1 MTRILLRADDL
12 GYSVGV
18 NSGLAWAC
26 DNGLPMSIG
35 LMMNLPDV
43 RHGFELIADKG
54 YCLGMHT
61 TISAGRPLSD
71 PSVVPSLVSKEGT
84 FHPSDLYRKATSDLA
99 ALADVER
106 EAEAQYQAFVELVGR
121 EPDYVDVHAVSSE
134 NFIIGARNVA
144 ERHGKPFSYL
154 APSGH
159 TMRVGSSD
167 MLLPGSQGDLGQ
179 LIATVIAAEAQAST
193 PVVHALMLHP
203 GFVDAQLMRTSSLTL
218 PRTTDTEIL
227 RSFFPGYATS
237 GRTLCGV
244 RTSMIW

>member
-18 NSGLAWAC
+18 NCGLAWAC

-43 RHGFELIADKG
+43 RHGYELIANKG
-54 YCLGMHT
+54 HCLGMHA

-71 PSVVPSLVSKEGT
+71 PAEIPSLVDETGT
-84 FHPSDLYRKATSDLA
+84 LHPSDFYRNASADPA
-99 ALADVER
+99 ALEDVER
-106 EAEAQYQAFVELVGR
+106 EAEVQYQAFVELTGR

-154 APSGH
+154 AAAGEVMH
-159 TMRVGSSD
+159 VGSSD
-167 MLLPGSQGDLGQ
+167 VLIHSSQGNLGQ
-179 LIATVIAAEAQAST
+179 LLDAVMASEEQAPS
-193 PVVHALMLHP
+193 PVAHILMLHP
-203 GFVDAQLMRTSSLTL
+203 GFVDAQLVRRSSLTF
-218 PRTTDTEIL
+218 PRTVDAELL
-227 RSFFPGYATS
+227 RSSALRALAGLSDIELVTYHD
-237 GRTLCGV
+237 L
-244 RTSMIW
+244 

>member
-18 NSGLAWAC
+18 NCGLAWAC

-43 RHGFELIADKG
+43 RHGYELIADKG
-54 YCLGMHT
+54 HCLGMHT
-61 TISAGRPLSD
+61 TISAGRPLSN
-71 PSVVPSLVSKEGT
+71 PAEVPSLVDENGA
-84 FHPSDLYRKATSDLA
+84 FHPSDFYRNAMSDPA
-99 ALADVER
+99 ALADMER
-106 EAEAQYQAFVELVGR
+106 EAEAQYQAFVELTGR

-134 NFIIGARNVA
+134 NFIIGAGNVA

-154 APSGH
+154 APSGQ

-167 MLLPGSQGDLGQ
+167 MLLHGSQGDLDR
-179 LIATVIAAEAQAST
+179 LIKAVMDANARATT

-203 GFVDAQLMRTSSLTL
+203 GFVDARLMRTSSLAL
-218 PRTTDTEIL
+218 PRTIDAEIL
-227 RSFFPGYATS
+227 RSPGLQELAARSDVELVTY
-237 GRTLCGV
+237 RDL
-244 RTSMIW
+244 

>member
-12 GYSVGV
+12 GYSIGV
-18 NSGLAWAC
+18 NFGLAWAC
-26 DNGLPMSIG
+26 DNGLPMSVG
-35 LMMNLPDV
+35 LMVNLPDV
-43 RHGFELIADKG
+43 RHGYELIAGKG
-54 YCLGMHT
+54 HCLGVHT

-71 PSVVPSLVSKEGT
+71 PADVPSLVDENGA
-84 FHPSDLYRKATSDLA
+84 FHPSDFYRIATSDPA

-106 EAEAQYQAFVELVGR
+106 EAEAQYQAFCELTGR

-134 NFIIGARNVA
+134 SFIIGACEVA

-167 MLLPGSQGDLGQ
+167 LLLHGSQGDLDQ
-179 LIATVIAAEAQAST
+179 LIAAVMTADAQASK
-193 PVVHALMLHP
+193 PIVHALMLHP

-218 PRTTDTEIL
+218 PRTVDAEIL
-227 RSFFPGYATS
+227 RRSELQELAMRDYVELVTY
-237 GRTLCGV
+237 RDL
-244 RTSMIW
+244 